1 MGRTDE
7 TASGDAADGPDVAI
21 VGDGP
26 AGLALAAACRAV
38 GLRVVVHGSG
48 EPWRATYAA
57 WRDDVPMVPDEVFSS
72 VTDVVD
78 VVGGGRHRIRR
89 PYGVFANDALR
100 EHLLAGLSPDDVRSG
115 RVDPAALDA
124 PTVVDATG
132 ADPDVEPRA
141 WQTAYGIVLPEVPEA
156 LDTAPDAVTLMD
168 WRAPARTVGAADDA
182 GDEAGDDT
190 DDDTGDDADRRSPSF
205 CYVVPVHDGWLVE
218 ETVLAAASA
227 VAPAVLRAR
236 LAARLGTD
244 GPALLTHAVRV
255 EEVRIPMGLPI
266 PRRPRRRGPVPFGAA
281 AGFVHPATGYSVAAS
296 LRAAPRVAQ
305 VVATG
310 GDVWSAVWPRP
321 HRRARAL
328 HDYGLDA
335 LLRLDGPETAAFFDA
350 FFGLPVDRWAAYLRV
365 DVTPGEVAGVMRRVF
380 WRAPWRVRR
389 RLAAGD
395 LRVLRR
401 LVAAS

>member
-1 MGRTDE
+1 MGRYGE
-7 TASGDAADGPDVAI
+7 TVDVAI

-26 AGLALAAACRAV
+26 AGLALAAACCTV
-38 GLRVVVHGSG
+38 GLGVVVHGSG

-78 VVGGGRHRIRR
+78 VVGARRHRIERS
-89 PYGVFANDALR
+89 YGVFANEALR
-100 EHLLAGLSPDDVRSG
+100 AHLLADLPPDTVRMG
-115 RVDPAALDA
+115 YVDPAVLDA
-124 PTVVDATG
+124 PTVMDATG
-132 ADPDVEPRA
+132 VDPAVEPRS
-141 WQTAYGIVLPEVPEA
+141 WQTAYGVVLPEVPVA
-156 LDTAPDAVTLMD
+156 LDVAPDTVTLMD
-168 WRAPARTVGAADDA
+168 WRQPSCTD
-182 GDEAGDDT
+182 GDVDGDGN
-190 DDDTGDDADRRSPSF
+190 GDGVRPPSF

-218 ETVLAAASA
+218 ETVLAAAPA
-227 VAPAVLRAR
+227 VAPAALRAR
-236 LAARLGTD
+236 LAARLGPE
-244 GPALLTHAVRV
+244 GPALLGGAIRS
-255 EEVRIPMGLPI
+255 EEVRIPMGLPL
-266 PRRPRRRGPVPFGAA
+266 PVVPRPRPRTRPRTRSRPAGGGPVPFGAA

-305 VVATG
+305 VIAAG

-335 LLRLDGPETAAFFDA
+335 LLRLDGGDTAAFFDA
-350 FFGLPVDRWAAYLRV
+350 FFELPDERWAAYLRV
-365 DVTPGEVAGVMRRVF
+365 DVTPREVAGVMRQVF
-380 WRAPWRVRR
+380 GRAPWRVRR

-395 LRVLRR
+395 PRVLRR